1 MNDAKPIIKFEDFS
15 KVDMR
20 IGTVISA
27 EEIPGSEK
35 LLKMEE
41 EFSKRLIGQQ
51 EAIVAVSKASAW
63 LPGAGKQ
70 AFGVFRS
77 IGAAAEDGSRAV
89 LAPFVGVSQKLAE
102 LQGLFSALRSSWK
115 KGIFR

>member
-35 LLKMEE
+35 LLKMEIDFGDVGKKQILTGIKTWYKPSDLVGKQFPFVINIE
-41 EFSKRLIGQQ
+41 PRKMMGFESQGMIL
-51 EAIVAVSKASAW
+51 AADSNNVAVVL
-63 LPGAGKQ
+63 LPEKNVENGI
-70 AFGVFRS
+70 S
-77 IGAAAEDGSRAV
+77 IR
-89 LAPFVGVSQKLAE
+89 
-102 LQGLFSALRSSWK
+102 
-115 KGIFR
+115 